1 MLKPLIE
8 VKNLT
13 KIYYSGAVETVALK
27 NINFKIEKGEF
38 VSIIGP
44 SGSGKST
51 LMHILGCLDKP
62 TKGEYWFDGE
72 NIMETNEDKLVEIRK
87 KKIGFVFQQFNLL
100 PRVNVLKNV
109 MLPLIYAQVPLK
121 RREEIAKKALEES
134 AFPKEFWYHLPNQ
147 LSGGMMQRVAIARA
161 LVNDP
166 ILILADEPTGNLD
179 SKTGEKVL
187 ETFKDL
193 HRRGKTIILVT
204 HERYIAEQAERI
216 IALKDGEIVE
226 DKKLVQSK
234 EFQKIKE

>member
-1 MLKPLIE
+1 MSNYLIE

-13 KIYYSGAVETVALK
+13 KIYPGTVETVALK
-27 NINFKIEKGEF
+27 NINFKIHKGEF

-62 TKGEYWFDGE
+62 TSGEYWFDGE
-72 NIMETNEDKLVEIRK
+72 NISQFSDDELAEIRK

-100 PRVNVLKNV
+100 PRANVLRNV
-109 MLPLIYAQVPLK
+109 MLPLVYAQVPLK
-121 RREEIAKKALEES
+121 EREELAKKVLEES

-161 LVNDP
+161 LVNNP

-187 ETFKDL
+187 ETFKKL
-193 HRRGKTIILVT
+193 HQQGRTIVLVT

-226 DKKLVQSK
+226 DKKIVQSK
-234 EFQKIKE
+234 EFQKISE